1 MNMRMRFAPIFR
13 HRGAVL
19 GAALLA
25 MIFALGGCSSTP
37 QVFPT
42 LQQQGISLHP
52 GDLEAS
58 GIAFITP
65 SAVTGQEE
73 EKQAIALIFSQVL
86 KRDRPRVKVATLAE
100 TLGAVNKAG
109 LAEVYKNMYDDYRD
123 TGLFKRDMLK
133 QVGALTGTRYIAH
146 IKLQAFGQGAKER
159 FGMLGFRIV
168 ETRFANVRLYV
179 QIWDSRDGT
188 VAWEALQEMLYS
200 EERVSE
206 EPVTLTTAI
215 TKIATNIVAKLP

>member
-1 MNMRMRFAPIFR
+1 MNMHMIFASIYR
-13 HRGAVL
+13 HRSAVL

-25 MIFALGGCSSTP
+25 TMLALGGCSTTP

-42 LQQQGISLHP
+42 LQTQGISLRP

-73 EKQAIALIFSQVL
+73 EKQAIALMFAQVL
-86 KRDRPRVKVATLAE
+86 KRDRPRVAVASLAE
-100 TLGAVNKAG
+100 TLGAINKAG
-109 LAEVYKNMYDDYRD
+109 LAEAYKNMYDDYRD
-123 TGLFKRDMLK
+123 TGLFKRDFLK
-133 QVGALTGTRYIAH
+133 QVGTLTGKRYVAH

-159 FGMLGFRIV
+159 FGILGFRIV
-168 ETRFANVRLYV
+168 ETRYANVRLFV
-179 QIWDSRDGT
+179 QIWDTRDGS
-188 VAWEALQEMLYS
+188 VAWEAMQEMLYS
-200 EERVSE
+200 QERVSE

-215 TKIATNIVAKLP
+215 TNIATNIVAKLP